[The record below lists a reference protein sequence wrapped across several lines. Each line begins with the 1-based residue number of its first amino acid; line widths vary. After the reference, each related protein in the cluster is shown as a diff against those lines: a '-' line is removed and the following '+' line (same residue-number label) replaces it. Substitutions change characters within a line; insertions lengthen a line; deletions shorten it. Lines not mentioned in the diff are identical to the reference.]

1 MSKLN
6 IAADPKHVKEIIT
19 DYEKLSERADE
30 FNLEKGNKEAQEI
43 ILALKNTIR
52 SLGDTVTGLSA
63 NQIGYD
69 KRIICLNFNGEIK
82 TFINPILTNVK
93 GLEMSR
99 ETCHSEPGKTYLR
112 PRNNV
117 IDVTYQTPLGGIES
131 TQLVGLAAKVMQHHI
146 DHLDGIL
153 LSDIGLEVTEDFDN
167 ASEDERREV
176 INYYLDSL
184 DLMSKDIEVEI
195 DNDPEAQKIKE
206 AVEFMESVRKGE
218 TVLERIEGQPE

>member
-153 LSDIGLEVTEDFDN
+153 LSDIGLEVTEEFDN

-184 DLMSKDIEVEI
+184 DLMSKDIEVAI
-195 DNDPEAQKIKE
+195 DNDPEAQKMKE

-218 TVLERIEGQPE
+218 TVLEDIHDSLS

>member
-153 LSDIGLEVTEDFDN
+153 LSDIGLEVTEEFDN
-167 ASEDERREV
+167 ASEAERREV

-184 DLMSKDIEVEI
+184 DLMSKDIEVAI
-195 DNDPEAQKIKE
+195 DNDPEAQKMRE

-218 TVLERIEGQPE
+218 TVLENIEDQSE

>member
-69 KRIICLNFNGEIK
+69 KRIICLNFNGDIK

-167 ASEDERREV
+167 ASEDEKREV

-184 DLMSKDIEVEI
+184 DLLSKDIETAI
-195 DNDPEAQKIKE
+195 DNDPEAQKMKE

-218 TVLERIEGQPE
+218 TILENIGDT